1 MNRGTAPG
9 TGIGYRRPYVGGV
22 KWLHSSYAYRRGR
35 CHRCRRDRLLGLLA
49 ASQLTI
55 EQIVPIA
62 SGRSAGRELP
72 PAGGIPLG
80 RVIALDDVGFT
91 GVDVAFFTAGAAVSR
106 RAGEKA
112 ASTGCLVIDNSSAFR
127 MRDDVPLPVP
137 QVNPQ
142 VLDRR
147 PENGIIANPNCST
160 IQLVRALA
168 PLHEVA
174 GLRRVVVSTYQAAS
188 GGGLVGLS
196 QLASDSR
203 TVLDKPSARLPAGRF
218 GRPLAFDLIPQI
230 GELDESGAS
239 HEERKLRQET
249 RCILGLPD
257 LPVTAT
263 AVRVGVFHCHSE
275 AVLVELERPLAV
287 REAEDALAAVSG
299 LRLYRSCD
307 DVPYPTPRSV
317 EFGGGSRRDV
327 HVGRIRADADERRA
341 LWLWIVADNLWV
353 GAALNAAQILE
364 TAVSRGWWD

>member
-1 MNRGTAPG
+1 MRIAVVGATGAVGTE
-9 TGIGYRRPYVGGV
+9 
-22 KWLHSSYAYRRGR
+22 
-35 CHRCRRDRLLGLLA
+35 LLGLLA

-72 PAGGIPLG
+72 PAGSIPLG

-106 RAGEKA
+106 RTGEKA

-147 PENGIIANPNCST
+147 PESGIIANPNCST

-203 TVLDKPSARLPAGRF
+203 TVLDKPSAR
-218 GRPLAFDLIPQI
+218 
-230 GELDESGAS
+230 
-239 HEERKLRQET
+239 
-249 RCILGLPD
+249 
-257 LPVTAT
+257 
-263 AVRVGVFHCHSE
+263 
-275 AVLVELERPLAV
+275 
-287 REAEDALAAVSG
+287 
-299 LRLYRSCD
+299 RLYPRHEIANKAAEGERARRSPLSR
-307 DVPYPTPRSV
+307 VMFESSAPATT
-317 EFGGGSRRDV
+317 GSPHPGDP
-327 HVGRIRADADERRA
+327 G
-341 LWLWIVADNLWV
+341 
-353 GAALNAAQILE
+353 
-364 TAVSRGWWD
+364 